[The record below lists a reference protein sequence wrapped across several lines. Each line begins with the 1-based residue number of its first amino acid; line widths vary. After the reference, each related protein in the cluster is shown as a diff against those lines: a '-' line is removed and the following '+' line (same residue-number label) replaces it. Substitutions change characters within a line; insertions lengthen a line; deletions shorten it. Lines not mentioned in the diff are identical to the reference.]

1 MSEAA
6 APRHL
11 EPVPENVADELARL
25 AAQRQH
31 HKDQAAQHEAAAA
44 AIDDQI
50 RRLHGNQGTT
60 IHAGNVDILWK
71 HPNRKFNADAFTAA
85 YPAEVNPFFYETK
98 TVLDRK
104 AIPEKLIVNFMEPG
118 TGDGTIEIK

>member
-6 APRHL
+6 SHL
-11 EPVPENVADELARL
+11 HAVSDDREAELARL
-25 AAQRQH
+25 ATQRQH
-31 HKDQAAQHEAAAA
+31 HKDQAAQHEAAVA

-50 RRLHGNQGTT
+50 RRLHAHQGTT

-71 HPNRKFNADAFTAA
+71 HPNRKFNQPAFEAA
-85 YPAEVNPFFYETK
+85 YPASINPFFYETK

-104 AIPEKLIVNFMEPG
+104 AIPEKLVTNFMEAG
-118 TGDGTIEIK
+118 AGEGTIEIK